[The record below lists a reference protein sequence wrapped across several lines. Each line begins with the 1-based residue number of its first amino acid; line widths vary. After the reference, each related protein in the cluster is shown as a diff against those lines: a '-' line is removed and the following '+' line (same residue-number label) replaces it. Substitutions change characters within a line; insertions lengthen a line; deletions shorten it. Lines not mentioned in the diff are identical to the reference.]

1 MHQGEDPAFA
11 SIEGLQ
17 RAYLSGSLSAESVV
31 QLFLNRID
39 RFDQRGPKINAIT
52 ALNAGA
58 LAEARQLDRGL
69 VGGGLRGPL
78 HGIPVLVKDQMETA
92 GIETTFGSVA
102 MRGYV
107 PARNATAVERVKA
120 AGAIVL
126 AKTSMPDFAA
136 SWFSLSS
143 RSGATRCPWDLERD
157 AGGSS
162 SGSAAGVA
170 AGFGTV
176 ALGEDTG
183 GSIRIPAAYN
193 NLVGVRVTTG
203 LISRAG
209 MAPLVATQDTAGPI
223 ARTVSDAAI
232 VLDVLVGFDPSD
244 PATGICLDTSRRIG
258 GYREALDSWTL
269 HGARVGL
276 LTEALATADGK
287 QTSPVTQVFAQA
299 LRTLEDRG
307 ASVLPVSLPGLPEW
321 LRRTSLYLSRSRRD
335 IDMFLAHRPVP
346 LQDVA
351 LIVRR
356 GLYEPSL
363 DLLRSIAE
371 SDPGPAELQ
380 EAEQAQRQLQQR
392 LIAVMEA
399 NAVDVLCFPTTP
411 VIAPRPEELR
421 RGAVTTQNFPTNTLI
436 AAQSGL
442 PAVTVPAGF
451 TPGGSA
457 LGLELVGKRFSE
469 HQLLGFAA
477 DFHRS
482 ARLPLAPPSTS

>member
-1 MHQGEDPAFA
+1 MPEAEDPAFA
-11 SIEGLQ
+11 SIERLQ
-17 RAYLSGSLSAESVV
+17 RAYLSGDLSAEAVV
-31 QLFLNRID
+31 RLFLDRIG
-39 RFDQRGPKINAIT
+39 RFDQRGPTINAIT
-52 ALNAGA
+52 ALNTDA
-58 LAEARQLDRGL
+58 LADARRLDRGL
-69 VGGGLRGPL
+69 AGGRLHGPL

-92 GIETTFGSVA
+92 GIETTFGSIA

-107 PARNATAVERVKA
+107 PARNATVVERLKA

-143 RSGATRCPWDLERD
+143 LSGGTRCPWNLGRD

-183 GSIRIPAAYN
+183 GSIRIPAAFN

-223 ARTVSDAAI
+223 TRTVSDAAI

-244 PATGICLDTSRRIG
+244 PATEICLDTSRRIG
-258 GYREALDSWTL
+258 GYREALDSWSL
-269 HGARVGL
+269 HGARIGV
-276 LTEALATADGK
+276 LTEALARADGA
-287 QTSPVTQVFAQA
+287 QSRPVSRVFARA

-307 ASVLPVSLPGLPEW
+307 ASALPVSLPGLPEW
-321 LRRTSLYLSRSRRD
+321 LRRTSLYLCRSRRD
-335 IDMFLAHRPVP
+335 IDLFLAQRPVP

-351 LIVRR
+351 TIVRR

-363 DLLRSIAE
+363 DLLRSIATT
-371 SDPGPAELQ
+371 DPGPGELQ
-380 EAEQAQRQLQQR
+380 QRERAQRQLQQ
-392 LIAVMEA
+392 LLLALMDA

-411 VIAPRPEELR
+411 VIAPRPDELR

-436 AAQSGL
+436 AAQAGL

-451 TPGGSA
+451 TPDGSA
-457 LGLELVGKRFSE
+457 VGLEFVGRRFSE

-477 DFHRS
+477 DFHQS
-482 ARLPLAPPSTS
+482 AGLPLAPPSTT